1 VVVFRAKKSEGTAME
16 DNGTMLFT
24 AKSRPR
30 LDREGKMVSPVTT
43 EFYFGAEIIVLNH
56 EFSEEK

>member
-1 VVVFRAKKSEGTAME
+1 VVVFRAKKSEGTATE

-30 LDREGKMVSPVTT
+30 LDWEMVSPVTT